1 MSHLVFVDSGG
12 WIRWLACFV
21 LTCLFVWFYAPRVL
35 SIGKGKRGFVRRE
48 VAHTLYATDF
58 APKNARKP
66 DCVRNELIRLA
77 ALMSNQSR
85 RAVGRTFN
93 RLYAQ
98 KYGVSVGS
106 SFTCDFLKAHAVQV
120 LRLRREL
127 KARQPRIVPIC
138 HTWAMDLT
146 FFTDDVKCTRA
157 SLGILDHGS
166 RALLC
171 LQTLVKRNSWTLLG
185 YLCLAIGRYG
195 KPRKLRTDNEA
206 VFNSFVFKSFLHLAG
221 IQKQT
226 TNVHSPW
233 QNGRMERLFGT
244 LKPVLRQLRISGKVQ
259 LQNALDEFRVF
270 YNHCRPH
277 LNLNNETPAQ
287 VWHQQANK
295 SKRKQPKRKVV
306 GNENHEPV
314 FVQAFDGL
322 LHGVYEPPDG

>member
-1 MSHLVFVDSGG
+1 MP
-12 WIRWLACFV
+12 
-21 LTCLFVWFYAPRVL
+21 LTLHQ
-35 SIGKGKRGFVRRE
+35 I
-48 VAHTLYATDF
+48 
-58 APKNARKP
+58 
-66 DCVRNELIRLA
+66 RNELIRLA
-77 ALMSNQSR
+77 DLMSQQSR

-106 SFTCDFLKAHAVQV
+106 SFTCEFLKFHAVQV

-127 KARQPRIVPIC
+127 KARPPRIVPIC

-171 LQTLVKRNSWTLLG
+171 LRTLVKRNSWTLLG
-185 YLCLAIGRYG
+185 HLCIAIGRYG
-195 KPRKLRTDNEA
+195 KPRKLRTDNET
-206 VFNSFVFKSFLHLAG
+206 VFNSFVFKSFLRLAG

-244 LKPVLRQLRISGKVQ
+244 LKP
-259 LQNALDEFRVF
+259 AL
-270 YNHCRPH
+270 
-277 LNLNNETPAQ
+277 
-287 VWHQQANK
+287 
-295 SKRKQPKRKVV
+295 
-306 GNENHEPV
+306 
-314 FVQAFDGL
+314 
-322 LHGVYEPPDG
+322 

>member
-1 MSHLVFVDSGG
+1 M
-12 WIRWLACFV
+12 ICLA
-21 LTCLFVWFYAPRVL
+21 LTCLFFWFYVQRVL
-35 SIGKGKRGFVRRE
+35 HIEPDRIQFVKRA

-58 APKNARKP
+58 VPKNTRKP
-66 DCVRNELIRLA
+66 DWIRNELIRLA
-77 ALMSNQSR
+77 ALMSQQSR

-106 SFTCDFLKAHAVQV
+106 SFTCEFLKSHAVQV

-127 KARQPRIVPIC
+127 KARPPRIVPIC

-244 LKPVLRQLRISGKVQ
+244 LKPVLHQLRISGKVQ

-277 LNLNNETPAQ
+277 FNLNSQTPAQ
-287 VWHQQANK
+287 VWYKQADK
-295 SKRKQPKRKVV
+295 GKRKQPKRKVV

>member
-12 WIRWLACFV
+12 WIGWLACFV
-21 LTCLFVWFYAPRVL
+21 LACLPVWFYVQRVL

-48 VAHTLYATDF
+48 VAHTLYASDF
-58 APKNARKP
+58 APKNTRKP
-66 DCVRNELIRLA
+66 DWIRNELIRLA
-77 ALMSNQSR
+77 ALMSQQSR

-106 SFTCDFLKAHAVQV
+106 SFTCEFLKSHAVQV

-127 KARQPRIVPIC
+127 KARPPRIVPIC

-146 FFTDDVKCTRA
+146 FFTDEAKVTRA

-171 LQTLVKRNSWTLLG
+171 LRTLAKRNSWTLLG
-185 YLCLAIGRYG
+185 YLCIAIGRYG

-206 VFNSFVFKSFLHLAG
+206 VFNSFVFKSFLRLAG

-244 LKPVLRQLRISGKVQ
+244 LKPILAQLRTVGRGQ
-259 LQNALDEFRVF
+259 LQSALDEFRVF
-270 YNHCRPH
+270 YSYCRPH
-277 LNLNNETPAQ
+277 LNLDYRTPAQ
-287 VWHQQANK
+287 VWQRQANK
-295 SKRKQPKRKVV
+295 GKLRKRKQT
-306 GNENHEPV
+306 ELML
-314 FVQAFDGL
+314 VQAFDGL

>member
-1 MSHLVFVDSGG
+1 MKEFTLVCMWVAVGVGLLWVMLWVGFMHVRRLDSIRCADFV
-12 WIRWLACFV
+12 RH
-21 LTCLFVWFYAPRVL
+21 PRV
-35 SIGKGKRGFVRRE
+35 E
-48 VAHTLYATDF
+48 VLQYSNK
-58 APKNARKP
+58 PPRNARKP
-66 DCVRNELIRLA
+66 DWVREELIRLS
-77 ALMSNQSR
+77 ALMRGQSR
-85 RAVGRTFN
+85 RAVARTFN
-93 RLYAQ
+93 RLYAERF
-98 KYGVSVGS
+98 GVSVGS
-106 SFTCDFLKAHAVQV
+106 SFTCAFLKAHVVQV
-120 LRLRREL
+120 LRLRRAL
-127 KARQPRIVPIC
+127 RSRAPRVVPIN
-138 HTWAMDLT
+138 HTWAADLT
-146 FFTDDVKCTRA
+146 FFTDEAKVTRA
-157 SLGILDHGS
+157 SLGIIDHGS

-185 YLCLAIGRYG
+185 YLCIAIGRYG
-195 KPRKLRTDNEA
+195 KPRKLRTDNEV
-206 VFNSFVFKSFLHLAG
+206 VFNSFVFKSFLRLAG

>member
-1 MSHLVFVDSGG
+1 MLHFMFVDFSGRIG
-12 WIRWLACFV
+12 WLACFV
-21 LTCLFVWFYAPRVL
+21 LTCLFVWFYVQRVL
-35 SIGKGKRGFVRRE
+35 HIERGRIQFVKRE
-48 VAHTLYATDF
+48 VVHTLYASDF
-58 APKNARKP
+58 VPKNIRKP
-66 DCVRNELIRLA
+66 DWVRNELIRLA
-77 ALMSNQSR
+77 AVMSSQSR

-106 SFTCDFLKAHAVQV
+106 SFTCEFLKSHAVQV

-127 KARQPRIVPIC
+127 KARPPRIVPIC

-171 LQTLVKRNSWTLLG
+171 LQTLAKRNSWTLLG
-185 YLCLAIGRYG
+185 YLCIAIGQYG

-206 VFNSFVFKSFLHLAG
+206 VFNSFVFKSFLRLAG

-226 TNVHSPW
+226 SNVHSPW

-244 LKPVLRQLRISGKVQ
+244 LKPILRQLQIMGKTQ
-259 LQNALDEFRVF
+259 LQSALDEFRVF

-277 LNLNNETPAQ
+277 FNLNSQTPAQ
-287 VWHQQANK
+287 VWHKQTNK
-295 SKRKQPKRKVV
+295 SKRRKRKRTS
-306 GNENHEPV
+306 GNVPAL
-314 FVQAFDGL
+314 VQAFDGL

>member
-12 WIRWLACFV
+12 WIGWLVDPA
-21 LTCLFVWFYAPRVL
+21 LTCLFVWFYAQRVL
-35 SIGKGKRGFVRRE
+35 NIGKGKRGFVRRE

-58 APKNARKP
+58 VPKNTRKP

-77 ALMSNQSR
+77 ALMSNQSH

-93 RLYAQ
+93 RLYAERF
-98 KYGVSVGS
+98 GVSVGS

-120 LRLRREL
+120 LRLRREW
-127 KARQPRIVPIC
+127 KARPPRIVPIC

-171 LQTLVKRNSWTLLG
+171 LRTLVKRNSWTLLG

-277 LNLNNETPAQ
+277 LNLDSQTPAQ

-295 SKRKQPKRKVV
+295 SKRKQLKRKVV